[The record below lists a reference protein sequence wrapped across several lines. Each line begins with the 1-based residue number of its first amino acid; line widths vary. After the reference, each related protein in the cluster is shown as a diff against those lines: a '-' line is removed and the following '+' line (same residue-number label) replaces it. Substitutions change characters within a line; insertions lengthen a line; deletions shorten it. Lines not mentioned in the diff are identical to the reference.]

1 MSYDKDYID
10 ELIFCLNEQDM
21 VKAKALLQFSGDI
34 SVQAQKMAIMTLG
47 KTNNETAYP
56 LLENLARVKIESQEV
71 REQLYQ
77 IILDKSYGN
86 HDLVVE
92 YINNGDKENQILYI
106 KVAGDLKISKAAPL
120 LENIIISKAQPDLVK
135 AAIKAIGTAGQ
146 KSSIPYL
153 AKIIV
158 SENNEL
164 KALAAQSLG
173 EIGDAEAVEYLFH
186 SLGGDPDTDKVIVN
200 AIASIQDQYS
210 IDKLTELLSSPMTDV
225 RNIAMDQIIKIG
237 PKAVPTLMNNL
248 DKTDSDTMIHTLNTL
263 GTIGDVT
270 ALPAIFKVINNQPSD
285 SNIRYAVFEA
295 MERLPSPKSAII
307 LASGLNDPD
316 EQVRMAAAKAI
327 DNNISGVLVAGLKNV
342 VSEGGKDAT
351 NAVAALINSQSDN
364 VFNFL
369 IDSDSFV
376 KLATDHLS
384 NKAPASTREH
394 FLKTLRQK
402 GKKELSEKIASSV
415 KKPDKPQRE
424 KPLAFVVDDSKMML
438 RLAMGKLNNLGY
450 DVQTFEYPAEAI
462 KEIKKN
468 KPDFLITDLNMP
480 IINGLQLAKAART
493 LYPIDELPIMIF
505 TTQKEFTS
513 SGKSGTT
520 IKIDNNSVRKFGIN
534 RLLHKPF
541 TDDEFNLAISR
552 LLKKV

>member
-505 TTQKEFTS
+505 TTQKEFTG